1 MTTPSPLP
9 LGRAADAADT
19 RAPDGSEI
27 RILVDAAH
35 GATRA
40 SAVDVRLPAG
50 GVSRPVRH
58 RTVEEIWLITA
69 GRGRVWRCPPGGHA
83 APVDVREGDALAIP
97 IGFSF
102 QFAAAPDCEL
112 RLACFTTPPWPGS
125 DEAEPAEPGALG
137 PATV

>member
-1 MTTPSPLP
+1 VTTPSPP
-9 LGRAADAADT
+9 SLGHAADAPDT

-27 RILVDAAH
+27 RILVDARH

-58 RTVEEIWLITA
+58 RTVEEIWLITS
-69 GRGRVWRCPPGGHA
+69 GRGRVWRSPADGDI
-83 APVDVREGDALAIP
+83 APIDVCEGDALVIP
-97 IGFSF
+97 IGWRF
-102 QFAAAPDCEL
+102 QFAAARDAEL
-112 RLACFTTPPWPGS
+112 RLVCFTTPPWPGS